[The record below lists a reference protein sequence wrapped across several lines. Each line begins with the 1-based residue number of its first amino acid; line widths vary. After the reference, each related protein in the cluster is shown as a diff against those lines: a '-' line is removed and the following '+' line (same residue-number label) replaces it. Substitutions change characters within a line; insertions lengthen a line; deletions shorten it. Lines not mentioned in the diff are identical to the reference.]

1 MSWTKNFG
9 EEDMASDRSLVA
21 VNINEV
27 VFKNPPDTLL
37 VTLGAIIISFS
48 PVFVRVASVGPTMAG
63 FYRTLF
69 GGIILAAIALARGE
83 RLWRGIQPLRL
94 AAAAAFFF
102 ALGLTFWHRS
112 IHAVG
117 PGLSTILAN
126 FEVFFLA
133 AMGWIFLKERIGLW
147 MAVAMPLAIAGIGLL
162 VGLDRLGAD
171 LDFRTGV
178 IFGLLAAVA
187 YASFVM
193 VLRKLQTGAKAA
205 AQLANFAV
213 VSLCCSAIMGIE
225 GWSQGESF
233 AIMDTQSWLAMMAYG
248 VLCQALGW
256 SLISTGLPRMAASRA
271 GLLLLLQPTGAFFWD
286 ILFFSRPTADL
297 EFLGAGLAL
306 AAIYLGSTRP

>member
-1 MSWTKNFG
+1 
-9 EEDMASDRSLVA
+9 MASGRSLVA
-21 VNINEV
+21 VNMNEV

-37 VTLGAIIISFS
+37 VALGAVIISFS
-48 PVFVRVASVGPTMAG
+48 PVFVRVASVGPSMAG

-69 GGIILAAIALARGE
+69 GGIILATIALARRE
-83 RLWRGIQPLRL
+83 QLWRGIQSLKL
-94 AAAAAFFF
+94 AVATAFFF

-133 AMGWIFLKERIGLW
+133 AMGWIFLKERIGLR
-147 MAVAMPLAIAGIGLL
+147 MAGAMPLAIAGIGLL
-162 VGLDRLGAD
+162 VGIDRLGAD

-193 VLRKLQTGAKAA
+193 VLRKLQTGEKAA

-213 VSLCCSAIMGIE
+213 VSLCCAAIMGFE
-225 GWSQGESF
+225 GWAQGESF
-233 AIMDTQSWLAMMAYG
+233 AIMDAQSWLAMMSYG
-248 VLCQALGW
+248 VFCQALGW
-256 SLISTGLPRMAASRA
+256 SLISTGLPCMTASRA

-286 ILFFSRPTADL
+286 IFFFGRPTTGL